1 MGTVVNIETGSDS
14 TSLENLSNLTS
25 SDLVE
30 VNKLIVKCMDST
42 VELIPQL
49 AGHIVAAG
57 GKRIRP
63 MMTLAAARLC
73 GYEGSRHIALAAC
86 VEFIHTATLLHDD
99 VVDESNYRRGYFSIN
114 AIWKNKY
121 SVLIGDYLLSSGL
134 TFSLE
139 NDDFKFLKVLSNSVK
154 EMSEGEIIQ
163 MKKSKSLDLDEELY
177 FKIIE
182 KKTAS
187 LFVACCEM
195 CSISSSKN
203 IKEISKLKELGLNLG
218 LAFQI
223 KDDLFPYIDSD
234 SGKPISN
241 DILQK
246 KLTLPIIYS
255 INKSS
260 YSEKKRVL
268 NAIKE
273 KRDVEYILNFVK
285 KMGGVDYSI
294 QKINFYIQNSIKI
307 IDNFKSSKYKS
318 AFYILIDFLSN
329 RKK

>member
-1 MGTVVNIETGSDS
+1 MKLEKVISPIKNEMLSFRKLLKKSISSNNILIDEVINYILKRKGKQIRPVIVFLSSGICGKINDS
-14 TSLENLSNLTS
+14 TLRAA
-25 SDLVE
+25 V
-30 VNKLIVKCMDST
+30 LI
-42 VELIPQL
+42 EIL
-49 AGHIVAAG
+49 
-57 GKRIRP
+57 
-63 MMTLAAARLC
+63 
-73 GYEGSRHIALAAC
+73 
-86 VEFIHTATLLHDD
+86 HTATLIHDD

-195 CSISSSKN
+195 GAISSSKN

-241 DILQK
+241 DIVQK

>member
-1 MGTVVNIETGSDS
+1 MKLEKVISPIKKEMVSFRNLLKKSISSNNILID
-14 TSLENLSNLTS
+14 
-25 SDLVE
+25 E
-30 VNKLIVKCMDST
+30 VINYVLKRK
-42 VELIPQL
+42 
-49 AGHIVAAG
+49 
-57 GKRIRP
+57 GKEIRP
-63 MMTLAAARLC
+63 VIVFLSSGICGKINTSTHRAAVLI
-73 GYEGSRHIALAAC
+73 EIL
-86 VEFIHTATLLHDD
+86 HTATLIHDD

-134 TFSLE
+134 NFSLD

-163 MKKSKSLDLDEELY
+163 MKKSKSLDVDEKLY

-187 LFVACCEM
+187 LFIACCEM
-195 CSISSSKN
+195 GAISSSKS
-203 IKEISKLKELGLNLG
+203 IKDQKRLKELGLNLG

-223 KDDLFPYIDSD
+223 KDDLFPYINSD

-260 YSEKKRVL
+260 YLDKKRVL
-268 NAIKE
+268 SAIKE
-273 KRDVEYILNFVK
+273 QRDFEYILNFVK
-285 KMGGVDYSI
+285 KMGGVDYSVE
-294 QKINFYIQNSIKI
+294 KMNFYIQNSKKI

-318 AFYILIDFLSN
+318 SFYILLDFLSN
-329 RKK
+329 RNK